1 MNKPRR
7 KTPPPRLGFVVPL
20 LFAVLAPGIF
30 MLIDMSVEQ
39 ATQSAGFS
47 FTRLGS
53 WISADGFSVLR
64 AVYLFGVLP
73 AALAGLLIARRDQRG
88 RASPLFALVVFVLF
102 GLPVAVFF
110 ARNLFVFAPPPFVEQ
125 VLTGLRV
132 LAGVVISG
140 FVCYALSRW
149 IPRGRR

>member
-1 MNKPRR
+1 MKKPR
-7 KTPPPRLGFVVPL
+7 KKAAPPRLGFVVPL
-20 LFAVLAPGIF
+20 LFAALAPGIF

-47 FTRLGS
+47 FSRLWS
-53 WISADGFSVLR
+53 WILADGFSVFR

-73 AALAGLLIARRDQRG
+73 AALAGLLVARRDQRG
-88 RASPLFALVVFVLF
+88 GASPIFALVVFVLL
-102 GLPVAVFF
+102 GLPVAVLF
-110 ARNLFVFAPPPFVEQ
+110 ARNLFVFAPPPLGEQ
-125 VLTGLRV
+125 LLTGLRV